1 MKKMDEAMVFGKD
14 TSRRNFLRTASLS
27 AMAAALAERRS
38 LAAPEYP
45 ALAQAAQQAAQTGTP
60 GKRFIAMQ
68 ISARSFVDEGVDKC
82 LDTLQQK
89 GGVNVIMPV
98 AYSYGWELD
107 GRQVHERPLPDHGVQ
122 AYDEIHGGSYTAV
135 HPEFYKDSPIL
146 DGLRA
151 PELGNFDCFADVI
164 PKAKSR
170 GIETYALFAEDYNP
184 AFIPNFEK
192 IAEVDVYGRIGR
204 NSCHN
209 NPGLRSF
216 LVSLVQDWFMSND
229 LDGMMWES
237 ERQGPLDTVL
247 RADFS
252 TASDR
257 AICCF
262 CRYCRQKAYEQGINV
277 QRARE
282 GYMALDR
289 WVNDPASESRQQDGS
304 FVTFWRLLL
313 EYPEI
318 LAWHNFWF
326 HSQEELYGLMY
337 GTVKEIKPKAR
348 VGWHIM
354 HLVTLSPF
362 YRADQNYARLARAAD
377 FLKPCPY
384 NNCGGPRFAQYVKN
398 VQSTIFRDFTPQEVL
413 PLLHRILGY
422 QGEEENLDQL
432 PHTGLTAKYVA
443 RETARAIADVNGAVP
458 IYPGIDIDLPTPMD
472 DKQTQPSDVKASV
485 LAAFH
490 AGAPG
495 VVLSRKYSE
504 MRLENLAAVSD
515 ALRELGA

>member
-1 MKKMDEAMVFGKD
+1 MDEVKGIGKEN
-14 TSRRNFLRTASLS
+14 SRRNFLKTASLS
-27 AMAAALAERRS
+27 AMAVALAERRI

-45 ALAQAAQQAAQTGTP
+45 ALVQAAQPAAQTGAP
-60 GKRFIAMQ
+60 GKRFIAIQ
-68 ISARSFVDEGVDKC
+68 ISAQSFVDEGVDKC

-107 GRQVHERPLPDHGVQ
+107 GRQVHGRPLPDHGAQ
-122 AYDEIHGGSYTAV
+122 SYDEIHGGSYTAV
-135 HPEFYKDSPIL
+135 HPEFYKDSPIF

-192 IAEVDVYGRIGR
+192 IAEVDLYGKIGR

-216 LVSLVQDWFMSND
+216 LVSLVQDWFTSND

-237 ERQGPLDTVL
+237 ERQGPLDTAL

-252 TASDR
+252 TASHR

-262 CRYCRQKAYEQGINV
+262 CSYCQQKGHEQGINV

-289 WVNDPASESRQQDGS
+289 WANNPTSEPREQDGS
-304 FVTFWRLLL
+304 FVTFWRLMV

-318 LAWHNFWF
+318 VAWHKLWF
-326 HSQEELYGLMY
+326 HSQEELYGLLY
-337 GTVKEIKPKAR
+337 GTVKEIKPRAR

-362 YRADQNYARLARAAD
+362 YRADQNYARLAQAAD
-377 FLKPCPY
+377 FLKPSPY
-384 NNCGGPRFAQYVKN
+384 NNCGGPRFAQYVRN
-398 VQSTIFRDFTPQEVL
+398 VQSTIFRDFTPEEVL
-413 PLLHRILGY
+413 PMLYRILGY
-422 QGEEENLDQL
+422 QGEVENLAQL
-432 PHTGLTAKYVA
+432 PHTGLTAKYVG

-472 DKQTQPSDVKASV
+472 DKQTQPSDVKAAV

>member
-1 MKKMDEAMVFGKD
+1 MDESTASRVD
-14 TSRRNFLRTASLS
+14 TSRREFLKAASLT
-27 AMAAALAERRS
+27 AAAAAIGETS
-38 LAAPEYP
+38 VLAAGQT
-45 ALAQAAQQAAQTGTP
+45 AAAQSAGS
-60 GKRFIAMQ
+60 GKKFVAMQ
-68 ISARSFVDEGVDKC
+68 ISAQSFVDEGVDKC

-122 AYDEIHGGSYTAV
+122 AYDEIRGGSYTAV
-135 HPEFYKDSPIL
+135 NPEYYRDSPIF

-151 PELGNFDCFADVI
+151 PELGNFDIFADVI
-164 PKAKSR
+164 PKAKAH
-170 GIETYALFAEDYNP
+170 GIQTYALFAEDYNP
-184 AFIPNFEK
+184 AFIPNWEK
-192 IAEVDVYGRIGR
+192 VAEVDLYGKVGR

-216 LVSLVQDWFMSND
+216 LVSLVQDWFMNND

-237 ERQGPLDTVL
+237 ERQGPLN
-247 RADFS
+247 
-252 TASDR
+252 TAIKASFGNAAR
-257 AICCF
+257 TSVCCF
-262 CRYCRQKAYEQGINV
+262 CHYCIEKAHQQGINA

-289 WVNDPASESRQQDGS
+289 WVNTPQNKTRAQDGS

-326 HSQEELYGLMY
+326 HNQEELYGLMY
-337 GTVKEIKPKAR
+337 GTVKGIKPKAR

-354 HLVTLSPF
+354 HLGTLSPF
-362 YRADQNYARLARAAD
+362 YRADQDYARLARSAD

-384 NNCGGPRFAQYVKN
+384 NNVAGPRFAQYIKN
-398 VQSTIFRDFTPQEVL
+398 VQSTIWRDFTPEEVL
-413 PLLHRILGY
+413 SMHYKFLGY
-422 QGEEENLDQL
+422 EGEEMNLDKLAQA
-432 PHTGLTAKYVA
+432 GLTAKYVG
-443 RETARAIADVNGAVP
+443 RETERCIADVDGAVP
-458 IYPGIDIDLPTPMD
+458 IYPGIDIDLPTAMT
-472 DKQTQPSDVKASV
+472 DKQTQPSDVKQAV
-485 LAAFH
+485 LAAFQ

-504 MRLENLAAVSD
+504 MRLANLAAVGD
-515 ALRELGA
+515 ALHELGA

>member
-1 MKKMDEAMVFGKD
+1 MDESTASRVD
-14 TSRRNFLRTASLS
+14 TSRREFLKAASLT
-27 AMAAALAERRS
+27 AAAAAIGES
-38 LAAPEYP
+38 SVLAAGQTPT
-45 ALAQAAQQAAQTGTP
+45 AQSAAP
-60 GKRFIAMQ
+60 GKKFVAMQ
-68 ISARSFVDEGVDKC
+68 ISAQSFVDEGVDKC

-122 AYDEIHGGSYTAV
+122 AYDEIRGGSYTAV
-135 HPEFYKDSPIL
+135 HPEYYRDSPIF

-151 PELGNFDCFADVI
+151 PELGNFDIFADVI
-164 PKAKSR
+164 PKAKAH
-170 GIETYALFAEDYNP
+170 GIQTYALFAEDYNP
-184 AFIPNFEK
+184 AFIPNWEK
-192 IAEVDVYGRIGR
+192 VAEVDLYGKVGR

-216 LVSLVQDWFMSND
+216 LVSLVQDWFMNND

-237 ERQGPLDTVL
+237 ERQGPLNTAIKASFGNAARTTV
-247 RADFS
+247 
-252 TASDR
+252 
-257 AICCF
+257 CCF
-262 CRYCRQKAYEQGINV
+262 CHYCIEKAHQQGINA

-282 GYMALDR
+282 GYLALDR
-289 WVNDPASESRQQDGS
+289 WVNTPQNKTRAQDGS

-326 HSQEELYGLMY
+326 HNQEELYGLMY
-337 GTVKEIKPKAR
+337 GTVKGIKPKAR

-354 HLVTLSPF
+354 HLGTLSPF
-362 YRADQNYARLARAAD
+362 YRADQDYARLARTAD

-384 NNCGGPRFAQYVKN
+384 NNVAGPRFAQYIKN
-398 VQSTIFRDFTPQEVL
+398 VQSTIWRDFTPQEVL
-413 PLLHRILGY
+413 SMNYKFLGY
-422 QGEEENLDQL
+422 EGEEMNLDKLAQS
-432 PHTGLTAKYVA
+432 GLSAKYVG
-443 RETARAIADVNGAVP
+443 RETERCIADVDGAVP
-458 IYPGIDIDLPTPMD
+458 IYPGIDIDLPTAMT
-472 DKQTQPSDVKASV
+472 DKQTQPSDVKQAV
-485 LAAFH
+485 LAAFQ

-504 MRLENLAAVSD
+504 MPLANLAAVGD
-515 ALRELGA
+515 ALHELGA